1 MAFQPGTSNRT
12 AIRFVKEVT
21 FKETP
26 NNPVLK
32 SLRYTGESVAY
43 NRRNITSNEIRDDR
57 MTADLI
63 TVGAD
68 VSGDLNYELSF
79 ASFDE
84 LIEGALCAEWSP
96 PVGNVSSIKN
106 GVDLLSYTIQKH
118 FQDLAQPIFQNF
130 MGCRIGGMTLDFQTG
145 QILTGAFSVMGC
157 QAETGTTQ
165 IAGATIQAPGLG
177 NEPMN
182 AVSNLS
188 QIEKASDSVIVV
200 NVTNGGSGYTSAPA
214 VSFTGGAGAGATA
227 VAVIDGEVDTI
238 SVSAGGSGYLTP
250 PIVQI
255 TGGGGSGAQA
265 TATLSGDA
273 VDTITI
279 TSAGSGYTSAPTVTL
294 VSDDGTGATATAT
307 IDAEVTAVNVT
318 FGGNNYTSAPS
329 VSFTGG
335 GGTGAAATAALS
347 GPMAAK
353 IRSMSME
360 LTNNLR
366 GQEAVGTLGYIG
378 IALGRVEIT
387 GNIEL
392 YFENGDEY
400 QTFLD
405 NDDFRFSFVVQDS
418 DGNSYQF
425 IFPRVK
431 YEEGTILSG
440 GLDQDLMVNGRWRAI
455 FDAASNCM
463 VEIVRTA
470 A

>member
-12 AIRFVKEVT
+12 AIRFVS
-21 FKETP
+21 ETDFNSIP
-26 NNPVLK
+26 ANPVFQ

-43 NRRNITSNEIRDDR
+43 NRRNITSNEIRSDR

-68 VSGDLNYELSF
+68 VSGDLNFELSF

-84 LIEGALCAEWSP
+84 LIAAALCSAWSAP
-96 PVGNVSSIKN
+96 TGGVSSIKN
-106 GVDLLSYTIQKH
+106 GVNLLSFTIQKH
-118 FQDLAQPIFQNF
+118 FQDLAVPIYQNF
-130 MGCRIGGMTLDFQTG
+130 IGCRIGGMTLDFQTG
-145 QILTGAFSVMGC
+145 QILTGTFSVMGC
-157 QAETGTTQ
+157 QADTSPNQ
-165 IAGATIQAPGLG
+165 IAGATIQSPGLG

-188 QIEKASDSVIVV
+188 SISKSEGEIIAIT
-200 NVTNGGSGYTSAPA
+200 VTNGGTGYTTAPT
-214 VSFTGGAGAGATA
+214 VSITGGGGTGATA
-227 VAVIDGEVDTI
+227 VAV
-238 SVSAGGSGYLTP
+238 
-250 PIVQI
+250 
-255 TGGGGSGAQA
+255 
-265 TATLSGDA
+265 LSGDE
-273 VDTITI
+273 VSEVIITNP
-279 TSAGSGYTSAPTVTL
+279 GSGYTSAPT
-294 VSDDGTGATATAT
+294 
-307 IDAEVTAVNVT
+307 I
-318 FGGNNYTSAPS
+318 
-329 VSFTGG
+329 SFTGD
-335 GGTGAAATAALS
+335 GTDAAATATVGGEL
-347 GPMAAK
+347 PAK

-378 IALGRVEIT
+378 IALGRLEIT

-405 NDDFRFSFVVQDS
+405 NEDFKFSFVVQDAAN
-418 DGNSYQF
+418 NSYKF

-455 FDAASNCM
+455 FDPSSNCM
-463 VEIVRTA
+463 VEIIRTA

>member
-12 AIRFVKEVT
+12 AIRFVPESS
-21 FKETP
+21 FNSIP
-26 NNPVLK
+26 ANPVFR
-32 SLRYTGESVAY
+32 SLRYTGESLAY

-68 VSGDLNYELSF
+68 VSGDINFELSF
-79 ASFDE
+79 ASFDD
-84 LIEGALCAEWSP
+84 LIAAALCSTWSTP
-96 PVGNVSSIKN
+96 SGGVSSIKN
-106 GVDLLSYTIQKH
+106 GVDLLSFTIQKH
-118 FQDLAQPIFQNF
+118 FQDLAVPIFQNF
-130 MGCRIGGMTLDFQTG
+130 SGCRIGGMTLDFQTG
-145 QILTGAFSVMGC
+145 QILTGSFSVMGC
-157 QAETGTTQ
+157 KAEISNAQ
-165 IAGATIQAPGLG
+165 IPGATIQTPGLG

-188 QIEKASDSVIVV
+188 SISKDEGRIISIT
-200 NVTNGGSGYTSAPA
+200 VTDGGTGYTTAPT
-214 VSFTGGAGAGATA
+214 VSITGGGGTGATA
-227 VAVIDGEVDTI
+227 VAEVVAGEVV
-238 SVSAGGSGYLTP
+238 SV
-250 PIVQI
+250 
-255 TGGGGSGAQA
+255 
-265 TATLSGDA
+265 
-273 VDTITI
+273 TITNP
-279 TSAGSGYTSAPTVTL
+279 GSGYTSAPT
-294 VSDDGTGATATAT
+294 
-307 IDAEVTAVNVT
+307 I
-318 FGGNNYTSAPS
+318 
-329 VSFTGG
+329 SFTGG
-335 GGTGAAATAALS
+335 GGMDAAATATVGGEL
-347 GPMAAK
+347 PAK

-378 IALGRVEIT
+378 IALGRLEIT

-400 QTFLD
+400 QTFLN

-418 DGNSYQF
+418 AGNSYKF

-455 FDAASNCM
+455 YDAASNCM